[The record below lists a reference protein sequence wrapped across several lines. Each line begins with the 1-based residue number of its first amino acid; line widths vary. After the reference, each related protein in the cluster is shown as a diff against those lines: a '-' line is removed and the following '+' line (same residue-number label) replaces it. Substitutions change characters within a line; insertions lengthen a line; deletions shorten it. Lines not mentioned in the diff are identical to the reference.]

1 MHDLLF
7 LVKVICVFALEPLR
21 AEARLVGGT
30 SKDRQVDGVV
40 MDVSATSHGVRTMPK
55 HASWEAPSDLVDGG
69 MNAALALWSVP
80 IPVPEDPIT
89 GPKVPSGKMMRCRLF
104 AAAVAQLGSRPVA
117 KGQRRAGSHRTHLCR
132 PMMFSLFPG

>member
-21 AEARLVGGT
+21 AEARFVGGT

-40 MDVSATSHGVRTMPK
+40 MDVSATSHGVRTMPE

-80 IPVPEDPIT
+80 KRSGAYATEETEGLPAGPREDVEVDDPIPRDPIQWLQESKYRVQDKAFT
-89 GPKVPSGKMMRCRLF
+89 QTSDCVVPDLI
-104 AAAVAQLGSRPVA
+104 
-117 KGQRRAGSHRTHLCR
+117 
-132 PMMFSLFPG
+132 